1 MTTSID
7 RTPQSNV
14 VGALA
19 TSSGCTNQ
27 LLHCCKLVLG
37 SIIIYTFS
45 SGFYNGTSTLA
56 GIIGTVKAQGMEGFV
71 LVANPSYGDYI
82 AEPMPLIPRVEDAK
96 AILHYYEEKTKRNKK
111 GNAKEFGALAAVG
124 EGRLA
129 SFTGR
134 SLIDTKSGQPGPHQ
148 CFRTFPQSISTPHVA
163 GIAALM
169 KQHNPSWT
177 PSMIVYAISTTSS
190 KYDHL
195 GHAIME
201 EGYEVNTLLPA
212 TPFDYGSGFV
222 NPNRVVDPG
231 LVLSSGMKFKPHCT
245 NNIVSARGFSVM
257 KITSF
262 PGSLCMG
269 KSAPLNGFL
278 WDVSLQAK
286 WNSLRITL
294 LVTKVSGSGANF
306 DVHDRGFRVGGD
318 EVLEE
323 KVGVGAGVV
332 GGRDDN
338 GAVECQ
344 EKGAD
349 GGWDDE

>member
-1 MTTSID
+1 
-7 RTPQSNV
+7 
-14 VGALA
+14 
-19 TSSGCTNQ
+19 
-27 LLHCCKLVLG
+27 
-37 SIIIYTFS
+37 
-45 SGFYNGTSTLA
+45 
-56 GIIGTVKAQGMEGFV
+56 MEGFV

-231 LVLSSGMKFKPHCT
+231 LCNEDHFFPRESVYGKICSSQRIFMGCLSASEMELSEDYTPVISHGPNPRTTH
-245 NNIVSARGFSVM
+245 I
-257 KITSF
+257 
-262 PGSLCMG
+262 
-269 KSAPLNGFL
+269 
-278 WDVSLQAK
+278 
-286 WNSLRITL
+286 
-294 LVTKVSGSGANF
+294 
-306 DVHDRGFRVGGD
+306 
-318 EVLEE
+318 
-323 KVGVGAGVV
+323 
-332 GGRDDN
+332 
-338 GAVECQ
+338 
-344 EKGAD
+344 
-349 GGWDDE
+349 